1 MRKTSFQGLFKLLA
15 LSLFLGASV
24 FAQGAQKVTEGV
36 LQVTKPDGTALGVA
50 PLQHTDVKAAIS
62 GFLAR
67 VTVTQEFANPF
78 GEKIEAVYVFP
89 LSQNAAVDDMTMQ
102 VGARAAIKGKI
113 LRREQAQE
121 VYETAKRAGQVAS
134 LLDQER
140 PNIFTQSVANILP
153 GEKVVIT
160 ISYVETL
167 KYEDGTYTFAFPMVV
182 GPRYIPGDATGQQ
195 SPGGRLPDTDKVPD
209 ASRITPPVAAKGMRA
224 GHDISLEVTLDAGV
238 PLDGMECK
246 SHAIDT
252 NQLGA
257 SRAIV
262 KLRNEN
268 EIPNKDFV
276 LKYDVAGRKTAD
288 ALLTHRDE
296 RGGFFTFIL
305 QPPDRVEAKD
315 VNPKEIVFVVDT
327 SGSMEGFPLDKAKES
342 MKLALDNLYPT
353 DTFNLITFAGD
364 TNILFDKPVPATKAN
379 LAKAQAFLA
388 GRAGGG
394 GTEMMKAIRAALDPS
409 DAQDHVRIV
418 CFMTDG
424 YVGNEG
430 EIISEIQKH
439 PKARVFSFGIG
450 SSVNRFLLDKMA
462 EEGRG
467 EVEYVSLQDDGSA
480 AAKRFHE
487 RIRNP
492 LLTDVQLDWNGLAV
506 ADVYPK
512 RLPDL
517 FSAKPVVIYGR
528 YTKSGAGVIRLKGM
542 MAGREVTREIPVEL
556 PEVKTEHDTLATL
569 WARARVDDL
578 TAQDYAGVQNGAAK
592 PEIKETITQ
601 LGLEYRLLTQ
611 FTSFVAVEELVV
623 TDGGAPR
630 RVDVPVEVPEGVNRA
645 MTVDDDKEEA
655 QVMGGFSANNRPVT
669 TAKPM
674 YSASG
679 GGKNKSVR
687 REIARPS
694 PKSPAPVSG
703 SGGGEKGRR
712 DGAGLKVAADERKIN
727 IDADVTLAEETDDR
741 PAPRL
746 TVLNDKAL
754 TLPLPTAPALAQAAR
769 ASGLVQVKVAI
780 DESGKVIAAQ
790 TLNGH
795 PLLQAAA
802 AQAAQKATFTPSL
815 VSGKPAQS
823 LGVISYT
830 FNGATAKGVA
840 LAKLETQP
848 APTPEL
854 QKALTIYAKL
864 HPALRGII
872 ARLAANRA
880 EPAPDEA
887 KFARDGKAE
896 LRVSF
901 TDKTPAAIAKLK
913 ALGFEVVIDPQT
925 ANVVI
930 GRIALDKLWLLAE
943 LDEVRFV
950 APQL

>member
-1 MRKTSFQGLFKLLA
+1 VRIQGFKQWFKLLA
-15 LSLFLGASV
+15 LCLVLGAAV
-24 FAQGAQKVTEGV
+24 FAQEAQKVTEGI
-36 LQVTKPDGTALGVA
+36 LQVSRPNGAALGVA
-50 PLQHTDVKAAIS
+50 PLKHTDVKADIS

-67 VTVTQEFANPF
+67 VTVRQEFENPF
-78 GEKIEAVYVFP
+78 GEKIEAVYIFP

-113 LRREQAQE
+113 LRREEAQQ
-121 VYETAKRAGQVAS
+121 VYETAKNAGQVAS

-167 KYEDGTYTFAFPMVV
+167 KYEEGTYTFAFPMVV
-182 GPRYIPGDATGQQ
+182 GPRYIPGQPAGQQ
-195 SPGGRLPDTDKVPD
+195 NPGGRLPDTNQAPD
-209 ASRITPPVAAKGMRA
+209 ASRITPPVAPAGMRA
-224 GHDISLEVTLDAGV
+224 GHDISLSVNLDSGV
-238 PLDGMECK
+238 PLDGMNCK

-252 NQLGA
+252 NQLDA
-257 SRAIV
+257 SRAVV
-262 KLRNEN
+262 KLKNEN

-276 LKYDVAGRKTAD
+276 LKYDVAGRKTTD

-327 SGSMEGFPLDKAKES
+327 SGSMSGFPLDKAKES
-342 MKLALDNLYPT
+342 MKLALDNLYPG

-364 TNILFDKPVPATKAN
+364 THILFDKPAPATKEN
-379 LAKAQAFLA
+379 LAKAQAFLES
-388 GRAGGG
+388 RQGGG
-394 GTEMMKAIRAALDPS
+394 GTEMMRAIKAALDPS

-492 LLTDVQLDWNGLAV
+492 LLTDVALEWNGLEV

-528 YTKSGAGVIRLKGM
+528 YTKAGAGTIRMKGM
-542 MAGREVTREIPVEL
+542 MAGREVTREIPVTL
-556 PEVKTEHDTLATL
+556 PEVKPEHDTLATL

-611 FTSFVAVEELVV
+611 FTSFVAVEEIVV
-623 TDGGAPR
+623 TDGGTPR
-630 RVDVPVEVPEGVNRA
+630 RVDVPVEAPEGVNREL
-645 MTVDDDKEEA
+645 TVTDEERA
-655 QVMGGFSANNRPVT
+655 PGISPTVMLQGRRLA
-669 TAKPM
+669 
-674 YSASG
+674 YLSG
-679 GGKNKSVR
+679 GGGGVKSERKAPVKVT
-687 REIARPS
+687 ARPAV
-694 PKSPAPVSG
+694 PPAGPS
-703 SGGGEKGRR
+703 R
-712 DGAGLKVAADERKIN
+712 DVRKNRMAIQMDGVEADE
-727 IDADVTLAEETDDR
+727 DDR
-741 PAPRL
+741 NRAEPLANAILNGKLANAPEPQPAAIA
-746 TVLNDKAL
+746 KA
-754 TLPLPTAPALAQAAR
+754 AG
-769 ASGLVQVKVAI
+769 ASGAVQVQVAI
-780 DESGKVIAAQ
+780 DESGKVTAAQ
-790 TLNGH
+790 ALSGH
-795 PLLQAAA
+795 PLLQAPAVE
-802 AQAAQKATFTPSL
+802 AAQKATFKPLL
-815 VSGKPAQS
+815 VKGKPAAS
-823 LGVISYT
+823 TGVISYD
-830 FNGATAKGVA
+830 FQGATVRAVA
-840 LAKLETQP
+840 LQKQEP
-848 APTPEL
+848 APALTPE
-854 QKALTIYAKL
+854 QQRAQNAYAKL
-864 HPALRGII
+864 HPALRGVIK
-872 ARLAANRA
+872 RLAANRA
-880 EPAPDEA
+880 EPAPEEA
-887 KFARDGKAE
+887 KFMRDGKAE
-896 LRVSF
+896 LRVSL
-901 TDKTPAAIAKLK
+901 TDKTPAALAKLK

-925 ANVVI
+925 ANFVI
-930 GRIALDKLWLLAE
+930 GRITLDKLWQLAE
-943 LDEVRFV
+943 IDDVRFV
-950 APQL
+950 TPAV

>member
-15 LSLFLGASV
+15 LSLVLGASV
-24 FAQGAQKVTEGV
+24 FAQEAQKVTEGV

-89 LSQNAAVDDMTMQ
+89 MSQNAAVDDMTMQ

-113 LRREQAQE
+113 LRREEAQQ
-121 VYETAKRAGQVAS
+121 VYETAKRAGQVAG

-153 GEKVVIT
+153 GEKVTIT

-182 GPRYIPGDATGQQ
+182 GPRYIPGDPTGRQ

-209 ASRITPPVAAKGMRA
+209 ASRITPPVATKGMRA
-224 GHDISLEVTLDAGV
+224 GHDISLAVTLDAGV

-342 MKLALDNLYPT
+342 MKLALDNLYPS

-388 GRAGGG
+388 GRSGGG

-424 YVGNEG
+424 YIGNEG

-487 RIRNP
+487 RVRNP
-492 LLTDVQLDWNGLAV
+492 LLTDVQIDWNGLSV

-542 MAGREVTREIPVEL
+542 MAGREVVREIPVEL
-556 PEVKTEHDTLATL
+556 PEVRPEHDTLATL

-578 TAQDYAGVQNGAAK
+578 TAQDYAGTQNGTAK

-623 TDGGAPR
+623 TDGGTPR
-630 RVDVPVEVPEGVNRA
+630 RVDVPVEVPEGVNRE
-645 MTVDDDKEEA
+645 MTVGEESEKQPIEAFWRRRDPSPVSTGGSGSVGFIAGKAERKPRPMASPKRANNAPADVKGAKLGNANVVALKTKPDFSVDDDE
-655 QVMGGFSANNRPVT
+655 
-669 TAKPM
+669 
-674 YSASG
+674 
-679 GGKNKSVR
+679 VR
-687 REIARPS
+687 TES
-694 PKSPAPVSG
+694 DGPAPISTG
-703 SGGGEKGRR
+703 
-712 DGAGLKVAADERKIN
+712 
-727 IDADVTLAEETDDR
+727 
-741 PAPRL
+741 
-746 TVLNDKAL
+746 VLNGQAKD
-754 TLPLPTAPALAQAAR
+754 LPKPAYPALAKAAQASGVVQVQVVIDETGKVVAAR
-769 ASGLVQVKVAI
+769 AVS
-780 DESGKVIAAQ
+780 
-790 TLNGH
+790 GH
-795 PLLQAAA
+795 PLLQAEAVKA
-802 AQAAQKATFTPSL
+802 AQAATFASVL
-815 VSGKPAQS
+815 LSGKP
-823 LGVISYT
+823 VRT
-830 FNGATAKGVA
+830 NGIINYNFAGETATAAAANKAEPQPA
-840 LAKLETQP
+840 LTPEQQKQRAVRAKL
-848 APTPEL
+848 A
-854 QKALTIYAKL
+854 
-864 HPALRGII
+864 PALWAVVEQLNAGQTPS
-872 ARLAANRA
+872 A
-880 EPAPDEA
+880 ET
-887 KFARDGKAE
+887 KFVRDGKAE

-901 TDKTPAAIAKLK
+901 TDKTPAAIAKLQ
-913 ALGFEVVIDPQT
+913 ALGFEVVLDPQT

-943 LDEVRFV
+943 IDEVRFI
-950 APQL
+950 APQM